1 MNAMFSSVYLTK
13 LEAYVMNLC
22 MDIGNI
28 LLTMYFVIILASEN
42 YPHICTSRAS
52 QCSVRD
58 KKIFELINRVGYLSR
73 HRFLEIFYLG
83 LGLTR
88 FSGTRKTDPVRTR
101 RYSDRASLFHYLSH
115 ADI

>member
-13 LEAYVMNLC
+13 LDAYVMNLC

-58 KKIFELINRVGYLSR
+58 KKNLRVNKSCWVFEPPS
-73 HRFLEIFYLG
+73 
-83 LGLTR
+83 
-88 FSGTRKTDPVRTR
+88 FS
-101 RYSDRASLFHYLSH
+101 
-115 ADI
+115 